1 MREEE
6 FREEMAQKELELKLE
21 RRKRELDLLRKKRE
35 DEMAV
40 ISARNQAEVAQL
52 EHEILGQEAIEGKD
66 NNDQIS
72 KVSKTSPSLK
82 HYLVPSSHAI
92 TEDESKDN
100 FSSSRVELSTETTV
114 TVSQPTS
121 GTSQSSNVST
131 PLTNSVIWSSSPGP
145 ALSPWSFQNS
155 NTSTPSNNFSYLV
168 KTFWTCPFR
177 RFR

>member
-1 MREEE
+1 M
-6 FREEMAQKELELKLE
+6 KCVKKNLEKKWPKLGLKLE
-21 RRKRELDLLRKKRE
+21 RRKRELDLLRKKRQ

-72 KVSKTSPSLK
+72 KVSKTLPSLK
-82 HYLVPSSHAI
+82 RYLVPSSHAI

-100 FSSSRVELSTETTV
+100 LEMTV

-121 GTSQSSNVST
+121 GTSQSSKVST

-155 NTSTPSNNFSYLV
+155 NTSTPLTTSV
-168 KTFWTCPFR
+168 I
-177 RFR
+177 